1 MRWASVLP
9 TVHLRIGNGDKC
21 DEGGE
26 CDEYTEHGRSN
37 VGEERDFAGG
47 GKYKL
52 GLQSLS
58 FFPNIN
64 EATKPSAFFIETKR
78 RTQEKPKGFE
88 LLCWRTWWG
97 A

>member
-64 EATKPSAFFIETKR
+64 EATKPSAFFNRNKEENPGKTKR
-78 RTQEKPKGFE
+78 F
-88 LLCWRTWWG
+88 
-97 A
+97 